1 LTDAR
6 AAAVEHPSR
15 PLSLQGR
22 LTVTPHRLRTIAAVA
37 AIAATGTAVAA
48 GTVSAR
54 PAVPVGI
61 SDQNAAM
68 FDSPLFQKTA
78 IKQVRYFV
86 PWNAAR
92 DRGELRAVK
101 AYVRQARSHGISVM
115 VHIGT
120 DDFRPRRAH
129 LPTVRQY
136 RRDVGRLVRTLRPL
150 GVRDWGAFN
159 EANHPSEPTYRSP
172 KRAAKFFVTLRS
184 LCRGCHV
191 VALDV
196 LDTRG
201 VTSYID
207 RFYGALTPS
216 QRRQASIVGIHNYS
230 DVNRRT
236 TKGTRTIMSA
246 VRTHVGAPHFWL
258 TETGGI
264 VELGSSFRCSERR
277 AANRTTYLFK
287 LLRAYRHE
295 IDRAYIY
302 NWKGTD
308 CRTRMDTGM
317 VNADGTPR
325 PAYTALR
332 RGLRR

>member
-1 LTDAR
+1 MTR
-6 AAAVEHPSR
+6 
-15 PLSLQGR
+15 
-22 LTVTPHRLRTIAAVA
+22 HRLRTIAAVT
-37 AIAATGTAVAA
+37 AIAATGTAAAA
-48 GTVSAR
+48 GTASAR

-61 SDQNAAM
+61 SDQSAAM
-68 FDSPLFQKTA
+68 FDSPLFQQTA

-86 PWNAAR
+86 AWNAAR
-92 DRGELRAVK
+92 HRGELNAVRD
-101 AYVRQARSHGISVM
+101 YVRSARSHGISVL

-129 LPTVRQY
+129 LPTVREY

-172 KRAAKFFVTLRS
+172 KRAARLFVALRS
-184 LCRGCHV
+184 MCGGCRV

-201 VTSYID
+201 VTGYID
-207 RFYGALTPS
+207 RFYGAMTPT
-216 QRRQASIVGIHNYS
+216 QRRQASLVGIHNYS

-236 TKGTRTIMSA
+236 TAGTSTIMRA
-246 VRTHVGAPHFWL
+246 VRTHVRSPHFWL

-264 VELGSSFRCSERR
+264 VELGSAFRCNERR

-287 LLRAYRHE
+287 LLHTYRHA